1 MAGVGFGGSPRMA
14 LLMGLTSGVNKAE
27 ERERAKQR
35 EDILNRQATAQ
46 IAESESRIARTAAAE
61 ERARRNEVEAAAQAE
76 RDAEAAAV
84 EEQETAARMQSI
96 ADLVVAANPDIT
108 PEQALAI
115 APNLPAQTVNRLLN
129 PNGDEV
135 DALNPLET
143 ARARDVNAN
152 ADEQEEENRLNA
164 AVRDLRNSP
173 EGLRI
178 RRTLISGDERGLE
191 LAVTSATGGEDPL
204 HNMDAVEAYIF
215 EIQPKDDQGN
225 MRLTDGQKEAA
236 RSDGELGAEAM
247 ILKYEGSLEKAIEVA
262 TRQITQSPATD
273 PYIAAIQSEI
283 LKSLRRRLN
292 DSGGTGL
299 PSVSQITGN

>member
-35 EDILNRQATAQ
+35 EDVLNRQANAQ

-61 ERARRNEVEAAAQAE
+61 ERARRNEMEAAAQAE

-84 EEQETAARMQSI
+84 QEQETAARMQSI

-135 DALNPLET
+135 GALDPLES
-143 ARARDVNAN
+143 ARARDVTAN
-152 ADEQEEENRLNA
+152 AVEQEEENRLNA

-178 RRTLISGDERGLE
+178 RRLLLSGDEQGLE
-191 LAVTSATGGEDPL
+191 FAVTSATGGEDPL
-204 HNMDAVEAYIF
+204 HSMDAVETYIA
-215 EIQPKDDQGN
+215 EIQPKDEQGN
-225 MRLTDGQKEAA
+225 MKLTDGQKEAA
-236 RSDGELGAEAM
+236 RISGATAAEGLIQKA
-247 ILKYEGSLEKAIEVA
+247 GSLEAAIA
-262 TRQITQSPATD
+262 IMTRQVTEAAATD
-273 PYIAAIQSEI
+273 PYTAAVQAEI
-283 LKSLRRRLN
+283 LKALRGKMS
-292 DSGGTGL
+292 DTGSGL